1 MTEYIFNDEIVDND
15 NLPKDIKPYSDGR
28 PIYKVTGE
36 LIRCKDC
43 IYYDGYG
50 CCDLLSYFSRGE
62 GVDYLEVNENED
74 FCSKAERKEEE

>member
-1 MTEYIFNDEIVDND
+1 MKEWICREISMATRDTENGILTME
-15 NLPKDIKPYSDGR
+15 
-28 PIYKVTGE
+28 TE

-62 GVDYLEVNENED
+62 GVDYLIVNENED
-74 FCSKAERKEEE
+74 FCSKAERKKNDA